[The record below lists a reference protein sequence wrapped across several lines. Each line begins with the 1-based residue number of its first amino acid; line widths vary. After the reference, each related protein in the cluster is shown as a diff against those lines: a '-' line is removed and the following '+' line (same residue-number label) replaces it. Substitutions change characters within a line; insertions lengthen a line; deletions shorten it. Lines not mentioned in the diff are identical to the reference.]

1 LALVIIP
8 GSLKVNMK
16 KIISSLVALLFFLPL
31 FAQEK
36 QDKKS
41 FEVTAGYS
49 MLFYQS
55 AYNLQNASGI
65 EASIGREISD
75 PLRWQAGLRV
85 GLDPLLPEVFGRI
98 LLQEEVG
105 SWRPQIGLELGV
117 TGRAKFEDGAFLL
130 RETREAMQTGI
141 DAGYLAIHTAPLSFR
156 ISKNWNLSIAEI
168 DFGTHFTRIGRTL
181 RAQVTLISAGM
192 KF

>member
-1 LALVIIP
+1 M
-8 GSLKVNMK
+8 NMK
-16 KIISSLVALLFFLPL
+16 QIIFSVITMLFILPL
-31 FAQEK
+31 FSQEK

-41 FEVTAGYS
+41 FEVTAAYS

-65 EASIGREISD
+65 EAAIGSEIND

-98 LLQEEVG
+98 MLQQEAG
-105 SWRPQIGLELGV
+105 AWRPQIGLELGA

-168 DFGTHFTRIGRTL
+168 DFGTHFTQIGRTL